1 MSVFR
6 VEKNK
11 NYTTMSNY
19 HLRDRN
25 LTLKTKGLLSIMLSL
40 PEDWDYSIKGLVS
53 ICKENE
59 TAVRSAL
66 KELETNG
73 YLIREKKQTEKGL
86 FDYDYTI
93 YEEPQ
98 PYIGF
103 PYTDDPY
110 AENHTQL
117 NTNKQ
122 NTEYKDK
129 LDKQINS
136 VTKNLIDKKFL
147 SYEDIDLL
155 EYNDFIEDMLSKNS
169 YRDVITIKN

>member
-59 TAVRSAL
+59 NAVRSAL

-86 FDYDYTI
+86 FDYD
-93 YEEPQ
+93 
-98 PYIGF
+98 
-103 PYTDDPY
+103 
-110 AENHTQL
+110 L
-117 NTNKQ
+117 
-122 NTEYKDK
+122 
-129 LDKQINS
+129 
-136 VTKNLIDKKFL
+136 
-147 SYEDIDLL
+147 
-155 EYNDFIEDMLSKNS
+155 
-169 YRDVITIKN
+169 